1 VVTPRSFLLRAKQT
15 SDDCNERTAI
25 EAAEMIATNETN
37 HRRQVASPY
46 QIREKEPL
54 TVTMVT
60 RRPPSEHGGVERVVA
75 GLLGEISRARPTWRV
90 DAISAFRKGS
100 RAEGIDGLS
109 DAIASIRLGWRLRES
124 AADVVFVF
132 CPECIW
138 GIRLLRSIRLLRKRR
153 VGPPLVAVWCGAGPT
168 PYLVLREPG
177 DLWARALAWLRTT
190 EEKQALAVDGHIA
203 VHKVVAD
210 DLRNLYGLNKNI
222 EIIEPALDP
231 TISAQ
236 LDQSAARRDRTGL
249 TAAWVG
255 QVGYRKGLP
264 VALAAVAEARRDL
277 PELRLIVAGVPA
289 GQEIEGVDWLGV
301 VPPSA
306 VADVYREADLF
317 IFPTRYES
325 FGLVVIEAMA
335 AGLPVIVSDAV
346 PAGIVS
352 DGRNGVV
359 VAGHNPS
366 DYAVALRRLASPEI
380 RAMMASANRA
390 DARRFSIKS
399 AGADYAAVAELFAG
413 VREPGFTGEI
423 LG

>member
-1 VVTPRSFLLRAKQT
+1 MVTPRSFFPRAKQT
-15 SDDCNERTAI
+15 SDEVT
-25 EAAEMIATNETN
+25 
-37 HRRQVASPY
+37 SSY
-46 QIREKEPL
+46 QIREDQPL

-60 RRPPSEHGGVERVVA
+60 RRLPSEHGGVERVVA
-75 GLLGEISRARPTWRV
+75 GLLRELGCARPTWRV

-109 DAIASIRLGWRLRES
+109 DVIASIRLGWRLRKS
-124 AADVVFVF
+124 AADVVFVY
-132 CPECIW
+132 CPECLW
-138 GIRLLRSIRLLRKRR
+138 GIRLLRGIRLRRRR

-177 DLWARALAWLRTT
+177 HLWARALAWLRTT

-210 DLRNLYGLNKNI
+210 DLRNLYGLKKKI

-231 TISAQ
+231 TISNQ
-236 LDQSAARRDRTGL
+236 LDQRAPSRKRTGL
-249 TAAWVG
+249 TAVWVG

-277 PELRLIVAGVPA
+277 PDLRLVVAGVPA

-306 VADVYREADLF
+306 VADVYREADLL

-359 VAGHNPS
+359 VAGHSPS
-366 DYAVALRRLASPEI
+366 DYAAALRRLASPET

-390 DARRFSIKS
+390 DAQRFSIKS

-413 VREPGFTGEI
+413 VREPDLFRKISRQNSG
-423 LG
+423 